1 MRIDN
6 ARNDMEDKPEN
17 DWDPRSDGV
26 LKNQTAAYD
35 EMRRRCPVARS
46 DYLHWSLFRHADVM
60 RVLEDPQTFSNAAS
74 TYLSIPNGMD
84 PPQHT
89 RYRQLLDPY
98 FSTRRMQAFEPAC
111 RDIAQELA
119 AQLPRDGEIEFMSRF
134 AREFALQI
142 QCAFLGWPPAWRTP
156 LLEWIRK
163 NRAATLGADKA
174 EMERVALEF
183 DGYIKALL
191 TQRRAAGAAAP
202 DDITTS
208 LLRAQIDQRPLQD
221 EEIVSIVRNWTVGE
235 LGTIAA
241 CVGILAHYL
250 AEHPSLQQD
259 LRAEPALLPDTIDEI
274 LRIHAPLITNRR
286 VTTRPVEIGGR
297 HIPAGQRIT
306 IMWASANRDEAVFGT
321 PDECRPAQNAAR
333 NLLYGAGIH
342 ACPGAPLARLELR
355 AIMQALLAHTRRISL
370 VPGNPPVAEVYPGA
384 GFASLPLRIE

>member
-1 MRIDN
+1 M
-6 ARNDMEDKPEN
+6 
-17 DWDPRSDGV
+17 
-26 LKNQTAAYD
+26 
-35 EMRRRCPVARS
+35 
-46 DYLHWSLFRHADVM
+46 
-60 RVLEDPQTFSNAAS
+60 
-74 TYLSIPNGMD
+74 
-84 PPQHT
+84 
-89 RYRQLLDPY
+89 
-98 FSTRRMQAFEPAC
+98 
-111 RDIAQELA
+111 
-119 AQLPRDGEIEFMSRF
+119 
-134 AREFALQI
+134 
-142 QCAFLGWPPAWRTP
+142 
-156 LLEWIRK
+156 
-163 NRAATLGADKA
+163 
-174 EMERVALEF
+174 
-183 DGYIKALL
+183 
-191 TQRRAAGAAAP
+191 
-202 DDITTS
+202 
-208 LLRAQIDQRPLQD
+208 
-221 EEIVSIVRNWTVGE
+221 RNWTVGE